1 MFIEFPEWRNGI
13 FLTIWHCN
21 LVVHV
26 FEMYGNLLASEF
38 QVLYFIMRVC
48 QFLRERQNKIVEIVL
63 LCKSCGLFEKNF
75 ISEAKGVSVR
85 YYLYSVVT
93 F

>member
-1 MFIEFPEWRNGI
+1 
-13 FLTIWHCN
+13 
-21 LVVHV
+21 
-26 FEMYGNLLASEF
+26 MYGNLLVFEL

-63 LCKSCGLFEKNF
+63 PRKSCGLFENNF

-85 YYLYSVVT
+85 YYLYPVAT